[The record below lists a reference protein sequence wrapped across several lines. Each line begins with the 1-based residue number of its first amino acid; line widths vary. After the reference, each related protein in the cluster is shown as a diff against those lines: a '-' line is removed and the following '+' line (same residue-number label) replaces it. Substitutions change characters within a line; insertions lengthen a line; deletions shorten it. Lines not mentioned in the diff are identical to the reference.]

1 MWEDEGNKAG
11 GKMSIKLKK
20 DYTTIIW
27 EELILALIGGVLPK
41 NVKEE
46 ISGIVI
52 SVRRE
57 FNILQI
63 WFGNFQNN
71 IIMDIENCIKELLQ
85 IPDGV
90 EIETKQFFK
99 IENAGY
105 NSNNNNDNKTNKEFS
120 NGPNIQKRKL

>member
-11 GKMSIKLKK
+11 GKISIKLKK

-27 EELILALIGGVLPK
+27 EELILALIGGVLPN

-52 SVRRE
+52 SVRKE

-63 WFGNFQNN
+63 WFGNYQNN
-71 IIMDIENCIKELLQ
+71 IITDIENSIKELLQ

-90 EIETKQFFK
+90 ELETKQFFRTV
-99 IENAGY
+99 AY
-105 NSNNNNDNKTNKEFS
+105 NTNKEQTG
-120 NGPNIQKRKL
+120 GPNIQKRKL